1 MNRLL
6 LLCVA
11 GAAALQP
18 TLRAAL
24 HREKWD
30 AELVAIVEATA
41 DCCVA
46 IADRLAT
53 LPLTDQT
60 ETRSVNVQGEAQQPM
75 DVWCDAAMTA
85 ALRPLAASLASEEA
99 DAEIAGAAGK
109 SYSVA
114 FDPLDGSSNL
124 DASLPTGT
132 IFGAY
137 RGAGFVGRTGRDA
150 LAAAGYALYSASTEL
165 VVARAG
171 GQARRFVL
179 ARGEF
184 RDAGA
189 VVAPRRGP
197 YYSLNDAR
205 EPDWPPGLRR
215 WVADAKRGATP
226 AGAKYSSR
234 YVCALVADV
243 HRTLLKGGWAGNPRP
258 HLRLLYEAAPLALVA
273 EAAGAYAS
281 DGAGN
286 VLDVPVAELH
296 ERVPLFLGSVDDVRD
311 LEGYGDVRQGPA
323 RYAA

>member
-1 MNRLL
+1 M
-6 LLCVA
+6 
-11 GAAALQP
+11 QP

-30 AELVAIVEATA
+30 VELVAIVEATA

-137 RGAGFVGRTGRDA
+137 RGGGFVGRSGRDA

-165 VVARAG
+165 VVAG
-171 GQARRFVL
+171 GPAALRRPRRV
-179 ARGEF
+179 
-184 RDAGA
+184 
-189 VVAPRRGP
+189 PRRGRRRRAAPP

-215 WVADAKRGATP
+215 WVAGRSGARG
-226 AGAKYSSR
+226 GR
-234 YVCALVADV
+234 QVLVA
-243 HRTLLKGGWAGNPRP
+243 
-258 HLRLLYEAAPLALVA
+258 LR
-273 EAAGAYAS
+273 AGAYAS

-311 LEGYGDVRQGPA
+311 LEGYGDVRQGLA

>member
-30 AELVAIVEATA
+30 VELVAIVEATA

-75 DVWCDAAMTA
+75 GVWCGAAMTA

-99 DAEIAGAAGK
+99 DAEIAGAAG
-109 SYSVA
+109 
-114 FDPLDGSSNL
+114 N
-124 DASLPTGT
+124 
-132 IFGAY
+132 
-137 RGAGFVGRTGRDA
+137 GRDA

-171 GQARRFVL
+171 GPAAPSSPAASSARRRRR
-179 ARGEF
+179 A
-184 RDAGA
+184 
-189 VVAPRRGP
+189 APGP
-197 YYSLNDAR
+197 TTRNDAR

-226 AGAKYSSR
+226 ASAKYSSR
-234 YVCALVADV
+234 YVCSLVADV

-273 EAAGAYAS
+273 EGAGAYAS

-311 LEGYGDVRQGPA
+311 LGARRRPPGPGALRRVTPGPVRQI
-323 RYAA
+323 